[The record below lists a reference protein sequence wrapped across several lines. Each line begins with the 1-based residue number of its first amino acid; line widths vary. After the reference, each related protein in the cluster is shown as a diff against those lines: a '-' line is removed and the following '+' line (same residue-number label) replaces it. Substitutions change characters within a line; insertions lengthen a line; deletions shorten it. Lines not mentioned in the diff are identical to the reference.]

1 MIQVRAFATKGLL
14 TGCVS
19 SNSSGAMMDD
29 VKKGKYQLVYF
40 TPEALL
46 EHSRWRNLLR
56 GENYSSRLR
65 VVVIDE
71 AHTVIKW

>member
-1 MIQVRAFATKGLL
+1 MLHGTTSDMLDGVANG
-14 TGCVS
+14 
-19 SNSSGAMMDD
+19 N
-29 VKKGKYQLVYF
+29 YQLIYF

-46 EHSRWRNLLR
+46 NHKRWRNVLHSEVY
-56 GENYSSRLR
+56 GQRLR